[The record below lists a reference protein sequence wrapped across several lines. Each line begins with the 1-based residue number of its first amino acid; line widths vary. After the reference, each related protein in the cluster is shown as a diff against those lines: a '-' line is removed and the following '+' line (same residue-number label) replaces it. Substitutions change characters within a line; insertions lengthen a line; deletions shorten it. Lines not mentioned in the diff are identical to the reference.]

1 MMKRVFVDT
10 DIILDVALARKPFLE
25 SSKLVLTL
33 LENYIA
39 IGFITSN
46 EITNIYYILRKTGGD
61 ENARK
66 FISQII
72 KYLTV
77 LSVEHDDILKA
88 LRSKISDFEASVQH
102 YAALR
107 TQCDYIITRNIDD
120 YKSSELEVHS
130 PVDFLSQY
138 KELL

>member
-1 MMKRVFVDT
+1 MIKRVFVDT

-25 SSKLVLTL
+25 SSKLVLAL

-46 EITNIYYILRKTGGD
+46 EITNIYYILRKAGGD
-61 ENARK
+61 QNARK
-66 FISQII
+66 FISGLV

-77 LSVEHDDILKA
+77 ISVEHADILNA
-88 LRSKISDFEASVQH
+88 LSSKMPDFEDSVQH

-107 TQCDYIITRNIDD
+107 NQCDFIVTRNVDD
-120 YKSSELEVHS
+120 FKYSEITVYS
-130 PVDFLSQY
+130 PIDFLSIY

>member
-1 MMKRVFVDT
+1 MIKRVFVDT

-25 SSKLVLTL
+25 SSKLVLAL

-46 EITNIYYILRKTGGD
+46 EITNIYYILRKAGGD
-61 ENARK
+61 ASARK
-66 FISQII
+66 FISEIV

-77 LSVEHDDILKA
+77 ISVDHADILKA
-88 LRSKISDFEASVQH
+88 LGSKISDFEDSVQH
-102 YAALR
+102 YSSLR
-107 TQCDYIITRNIDD
+107 NQCDYIITRNIDD
-120 YKSSELEVHS
+120 YKYSELEVHT
-130 PVDFLSQY
+130 PITFLSQY

>member
-1 MMKRVFVDT
+1 MIKRVFVDT

-25 SSKLVLTL
+25 SSKLVLAL

-46 EITNIYYILRKTGGD
+46 EITNIYYVLRKAGGD

-66 FISQII
+66 FISLIV

-77 LSVEHDDILKA
+77 LSVEHDDVLKA
-88 LRSKISDFEASVQH
+88 LASKITDFEDSVQH

-107 TQCDYIITRNIDD
+107 NQCDYIITRNIDD
-120 YKSSELEVHS
+120 YKYSELEVYS

-138 KELL
+138 KELP

>member
-1 MMKRVFVDT
+1 MIRRIFIDT

-25 SSKLVLTL
+25 SSKLVLAL

-46 EITNIYYILRKTGGD
+46 EITNIYYILRKAGGD
-61 ENARK
+61 QNARK
-66 FISQII
+66 FISELV
-72 KYLTV
+72 KYMTV
-77 LSVEHDDILKA
+77 ISVEHADILNA
-88 LRSKISDFEASVQH
+88 LSSKISDFEDSVQH

-107 TQCDYIITRNIDD
+107 NQCDCIVTRNVDD
-120 YKSSELEVHS
+120 YKYSELLVNS
-130 PVDFLSQY
+130 PIDFLSLY